1 MHKTLG
7 SYFHEVLHNIYYMI
21 RLRPRLLASAA
32 AAATGG
38 AAYLASSALAE
49 PAAELL
55 QMGEADVEVV
65 NWSMTHSTTAKRYF
79 QPESPEEVQRL
90 LELLNKAGER
100 VRVVGSALSPNGI
113 AFSDQGMMNMAQC
126 NSVLSVDAERKQV
139 TVQAG
144 ARVTD
149 VVEALR
155 PHGLTLQNYASIAEQ
170 QIGGFLQARPP
181 SATSLPAP
189 CLHLLPPLIA
199 AGLPWQVGAHGTGAG
214 VPPVDEQVVRFKLHT
229 PAMGTLDLT
238 AEGHPRLFWLAKVGL
253 GLLGVVSE
261 VTLQCVPAHKLLER
275 TFVQTR
281 AEVPARPPWP
291 RP

>member
-1 MHKTLG
+1 
-7 SYFHEVLHNIYYMI
+7 
-21 RLRPRLLASAA
+21 
-32 AAATGG
+32 
-38 AAYLASSALAE
+38 
-49 PAAELL
+49 
-55 QMGEADVEVV
+55 MGEADVEVV

-170 QIGGFLQARPP
+170 QIGGFLQ
-181 SATSLPAP
+181 
-189 CLHLLPPLIA
+189 
-199 AGLPWQVGAHGTGAG
+199 VGAHGTGAG
-214 VPPVDEQVVRFKLHT
+214 VCSLKRMICSSTGGMPAPVPCAPT
-229 PAMGTLDLT
+229 
-238 AEGHPRLFWLAKVGL
+238 
-253 GLLGVVSE
+253 
-261 VTLQCVPAHKLLER
+261 
-275 TFVQTR
+275 
-281 AEVPARPPWP
+281 
-291 RP
+291 